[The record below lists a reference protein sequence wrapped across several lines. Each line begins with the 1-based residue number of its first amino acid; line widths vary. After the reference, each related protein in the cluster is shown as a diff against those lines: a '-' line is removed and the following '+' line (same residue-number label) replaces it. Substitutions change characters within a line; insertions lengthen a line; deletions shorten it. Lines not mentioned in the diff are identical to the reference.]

1 MGLEINPNKAIQARN
16 KGLPV
21 FYGDIGRQEVADA
34 FNVGKAKAVIVCIAD
49 RGQTNR
55 AVISL
60 RRWYPNLKIFCRA
73 VDREHA
79 NRLQKTFDVV
89 AMVPI
94 LPEDNFLLTLPF
106 GGAVLKALGAQP
118 EEVDAILEVKRKQI
132 LSGKGLQEN
141 EQRLALLQL
150 GVSLPDAAPKPS
162 KQGDGNELAAME
174 LAAAE
179 RVEAI
184 EAQSPLVA
192 QAIEGVCPGSVQED
206 DDDEALNGQAVPAI
220 PEKEVQDEFQSA

>member
-1 MGLEINPNKAIQARN
+1 M
-16 KGLPV
+16 
-21 FYGDIGRQEVADA
+21 
-34 FNVGKAKAVIVCIAD
+34 
-49 RGQTNR
+49 
-55 AVISL
+55 
-60 RRWYPNLKIFCRA
+60 
-73 VDREHA
+73 EHA

-132 LSGKGLQEN
+132 LSGKGLKEN
-141 EQRLALLQL
+141 EQRLALVQL
-150 GVSLPDAAPKPS
+150 GVSLPDAAPKPVQ
-162 KQGDGNELAAME
+162 QGDSNELAAME

-184 EAQSPLVA
+184 EARSPLVA
-192 QAIEGVCPGSVQED
+192 QVIEEVCPGSVQD
-206 DDDEALNGQAVPAI
+206 DDDDQVLNGQPANVI
-220 PEKEVQDEFQSA
+220 QEKEAQDEYQNV